1 MQNKQV
7 CVIGLGYVGLP
18 TAAIIASKKIKT
30 IGYDI
35 NPKIVEIINRGDI
48 HIVEPDL
55 KGLVNYVVTNNYL
68 KAYDV
73 PIASD
78 IYIIAVPTPIDEL
91 KKPVITFVEDAVDK
105 IIPLLK
111 KNDLIIIESTCPVG
125 TTRKMYEKILNVN
138 PNLKDNI
145 FIAYC
150 PERVLPGNIL
160 SELVNNDRIIGG
172 INEESANYAGKFY
185 SFIIKGNVYKTN
197 DITAELC
204 KLTEN
209 AYRDVNI
216 AFANEL
222 SMICDDL
229 KINVWE
235 LIELANKHPR
245 VNILQPGPGV
255 GGHCIAVDPWFIVN
269 SVPNLSKLMKTAREV
284 NDFKR
289 DWVIDKVISAVNKLK
304 DPVIGCLGITYK
316 ANIDDIRESPSLY
329 IVGKLVK
336 MNYKVL
342 VCDPYAE
349 KKVSSRNLTFV
360 SIDEIIENANIIVTL
375 VEHKEFLGIS
385 KERVKDK
392 IVIDIK
398 GIFR

>member
-1 MQNKQV
+1 MQDKQV

-18 TAAIIASKKIKT
+18 TSAIIASKKIKT

-35 NPKIVEIINRGDI
+35 NPKVIEIINKGDI

-55 KGLVNYVVTNNYL
+55 KGLVNYVVTNKYL
-68 KAYDV
+68 
-73 PIASD
+73 IASNEPKSSD
-78 IYIIAVPTPIDEL
+78 IYIISVPTPIDEN
-91 KKPVITFVEDAVDK
+91 KRPDITYVENAIEK
-105 IIPLLK
+105 IIPILK
-111 KNDLIIIESTCPVG
+111 KGDLIIIESTCPVG
-125 TTRKMYEKILNVN
+125 TTQKMYKKICDIR
-138 PNLKDNI
+138 PELKDNLYV
-145 FIAYC
+145 AYC
-150 PERVLPGNIL
+150 PERVLPGNVL

-172 INEESANYAGKFY
+172 INEASADYAGKFY
-185 SFIIKGNVYKTN
+185 SFIIKGNIYKTN

-229 KINVWE
+229 NINVWE

-255 GGHCIAVDPWFIVN
+255 GGHCIAVDPWFIIH
-269 SVPNLSKLMKTAREV
+269 STPALSKLMRTAREV

-289 DWVIDKVISAVNKLK
+289 DWVINKIESVAKKLEK
-304 DPVIGCLGITYK
+304 PIIGCLGITYK

-329 IVGKLVK
+329 IVERLIK
-336 MNYKVL
+336 MNYQVL

-349 KKVSSRNLTFV
+349 KKVSNKNFV
-360 SIDEIIENANIIVTL
+360 FVNIDELIEKANIIVTL
-375 VEHKEFLGIS
+375 VEHKEFFSIS
-385 KERVKDK
+385 KGRVKEK